1 MKDKR
6 SQGRRLISL
15 LKQRYHSGLELQMT
29 GISLCWWKRVDE
41 CLAPFEALKKVKGS
55 DGRLRYRVVA
65 ATKWTA

>member
-6 SQGRRLISL
+6 TQGRRLISL
-15 LKQRYHSGLELQMT
+15 LKQRYHSGLELQLT
-29 GISLCWWKRVDE
+29 GISLCWHKRVAE
-41 CLAPFEALKKVKGS
+41 CLAPFEVPKKVKGS